1 MPTIPHP
8 HRVRGRPYNPRM
20 SHLRRPLPSLARAC
34 LLFLA
39 ALALLCWLGPWL
51 SAFDPHRP
59 DWEALS
65 VAPGVGG
72 HWFGTDAIGRDV
84 FARTLAGGRLSL
96 TIGLLASL
104 VALGIGLTLGAG
116 AGLAG
121 GWAERAMLRVL
132 DLFSALPFLLVVIL
146 LLTLFERSLTLL
158 LFAVGGYVWI
168 DLARVMRAE
177 AARLRETPFM
187 LAAVAMGARFDQ
199 RLRWHALPNLM
210 PLAMVY
216 LGLIL
221 PQAIL
226 VESFLGFLG
235 LSVDEPSASWGSLLA
250 EGVQELDSAPWV
262 LLFPAGFLVATLAAF
277 QFLGDALRD
286 WLDVR
291 GATQAAPDEASANE
305 DASDVNDASAASDAL
320 SPAQAAHPGSTGA

>member
-1 MPTIPHP
+1 
-8 HRVRGRPYNPRM
+8 M
-20 SHLRRPLPSLARAC
+20 SPLRRALPPLARAC
-34 LLFLA
+34 LLLLA
-39 ALALLCWLGPWL
+39 ALALLCWLGPF
-51 SAFDPHRP
+51 ATAYDPHRP

-65 VAPGVGG
+65 VAPGVAG

-96 TIGLLASL
+96 TIGLLASF
-104 VALGIGLTLGAG
+104 VALGIGMTLGAG

-121 GWAERAMLRVL
+121 GWGERAILRVF

-146 LLTLFERSLTLL
+146 LLTLFERSLALL
-158 LFAVGGYVWI
+158 LCAIGGYVWI

-177 AARLRETPFM
+177 AARLREMPFM
-187 LAAVAMGARFDQ
+187 LAAVAAGARFGQ
-199 RLRWHALPNLM
+199 RLRWHALPNLL
-210 PLAMVY
+210 PLAVVY

-235 LSVDEPSASWGSLLA
+235 LSVDEPSASWGGLLA

-262 LLFPAGFLVATLAAF
+262 LLFPAAFLVATLAAF

-291 GATQAAPDEASANE
+291 G
-305 DASDVNDASAASDAL
+305 DAL
-320 SPAQAAHPGSTGA
+320 RATHEEAAT

>member
-1 MPTIPHP
+1 MRLLRTLPPMA
-8 HRVRGRPYNPRM
+8 RV
-20 SHLRRPLPSLARAC
+20 C
-34 LLFLA
+34 LLFLGG
-39 ALALLCWLGPWL
+39 LALLCWMGPL
-51 SAFDPHRP
+51 FVGFDPHRP
-59 DWEALS
+59 DWRARS
-65 VAPGVGG
+65 VAPGTAG

-84 FARTLAGGRLSL
+84 LARTLAGGRLSL

-104 VALGIGLTLGAG
+104 VALAVGLGFGAS

-121 GWAERAMLRVL
+121 GRVERLMLRIL
-132 DLFSALPFLLVVIL
+132 DMASALPFLLIVIL
-146 LLTLFERSLTLL
+146 LLTLFERSLWLL
-158 LFAVGGYVWI
+158 LAAIGGYVWI

-187 LAAVAMGARFDQ
+187 LAATAMGASFPQ
-199 RLRWHALPNLM
+199 RLRWHALPNLL
-210 PLAMVY
+210 PLAFVY

-235 LSVDEPSASWGSLLA
+235 LSVDEPSASWGTLLS
-250 EGVQELDSAPWV
+250 EGVQELDSAPWT

-277 QFLGDALRD
+277 QFLGDSLRD

-291 GATQAAPDEASANE
+291 GEPRRAPE
-305 DASDVNDASAASDAL
+305 SAAA
-320 SPAQAAHPGSTGA
+320 

>member
-1 MPTIPHP
+1 MRLST
-8 HRVRGRPYNPRM
+8 
-20 SHLRRPLPSLARAC
+20 PLPPLARTC
-34 LLFLA
+34 LTVLGLLA
-39 ALALLCWLGPWL
+39 AACWLGPWL
-51 SAFDPHRP
+51 GRYGPVLP

-65 VAPGVGG
+65 AAPGTAG

-96 TIGLLASL
+96 GIGLLASV
-104 VALGIGLTLGAG
+104 VALVIGLGYGAV

-121 GWAERAMLRVL
+121 GWVERWMLRVL
-132 DLFSALPFLLVVIL
+132 DVFSALPFLLVVIL
-146 LLTLFERSLTLL
+146 LLTLFDRSLWLL
-158 LFAVGGYVWI
+158 LAAIGGYVWI

-177 AARLRETPFM
+177 AARLREAAFV
-187 LAAVAMGARFDQ
+187 LAAQAAGASFGQ
-199 RLRWHALPNLM
+199 RLRWHVLPNLL
-210 PLAMVY
+210 PLALVY

-235 LSVDEPSASWGSLLA
+235 LSIDEPSSSWGGLLA
-250 EGVQELDSAPWV
+250 EGVQELDSAPWT

-277 QFLGDALRD
+277 QFLGDGLRD

-291 GATQAAPDEASANE
+291 GQAQTRGDAPAAEA
-305 DASDVNDASAASDAL
+305 AAV
-320 SPAQAAHPGSTGA
+320 

>member
-1 MPTIPHP
+1 MRLLRTLPPMA
-8 HRVRGRPYNPRM
+8 RV
-20 SHLRRPLPSLARAC
+20 C
-34 LLFLA
+34 LLFLGG
-39 ALALLCWLGPWL
+39 LALLCWLGPL
-51 SAFDPHRP
+51 FVGFDPHRP
-59 DWEALS
+59 DWNALS
-65 VAPGVGG
+65 VAPGTAG
-72 HWFGTDAIGRDV
+72 HWFGTDAIGRDIL
-84 FARTLAGGRLSL
+84 ARTLAGGRLSL

-104 VALGIGLTLGAG
+104 VALVVGLGFGAS

-121 GWAERAMLRVL
+121 GGIERLMLRVL
-132 DLFSALPFLLVVIL
+132 DMASALPFLLIVIL
-146 LLTLFERSLTLL
+146 LLTLFERSLGLL
-158 LFAVGGYVWI
+158 LAAIGGYVWI

-187 LAAVAMGARFDQ
+187 LAAMAAGASFPQ

-210 PLAMVY
+210 PLAFVY

-235 LSVDEPSASWGSLLA
+235 LSVDEPSASWGTLLS
-250 EGVQELDSAPWV
+250 EGVQELDSAPWT

-277 QFLGDALRD
+277 QFLGDSLRD

-291 GATQAAPDEASANE
+291 GETGRKAE
-305 DASDVNDASAASDAL
+305 SAAA
-320 SPAQAAHPGSTGA
+320 